1 MADQPYRVTFKALP
15 IIVHAKDEKQAIE
28 IAIEYL
34 RQPESNRIKVEL
46 HSTFKVPQ

>member
-1 MADQPYRVTFKALP
+1 MADRPYRVIFKALP

-34 RQPESNRIKVEL
+34 RQADSGRITVEP
-46 HSTFKVPQ
+46 HSTCELPQ